1 MDLHAQAQ
9 AVLLL
14 TAYFSRP
21 AQDEPRPLTPME
33 WGRFARWLKERGSAP
48 EMLLRD
54 DPTRLLAGWMD
65 RTVTLERIH
74 ALLNRAGALGLA
86 VEKWQ
91 RAGLWILIRADAEYP
106 GRLKRHLQADSPPVL
121 FGCGDRRLLDRGGI
135 AVVGSRHASS
145 EDLAYTTRLGAEAAL
160 QGLSVISGGAR
171 GVDEAAML
179 GALAREGTVVGIL
192 SDSLLRV
199 ATSARFRPS
208 LLNGNLALISPF
220 NPEAGFEV
228 GNAMARNKYIY
239 CLADAAV
246 VIAAD
251 RERGGTW
258 NGAVENLKHGW
269 TSLWVKLHPDP
280 SSGNGELIRRGGREL
295 PERLSDLATLAVGEK
310 AVASIPDRASAVA
323 RPPDLIAEPV
333 RSTPEP
339 CESSMSTAEA
349 AGAALGDLGF
359 YQLFLHRL
367 QSLTVKAPVT
377 DQDLLVCLD
386 IGKPQLRD
394 WLKRATEEGQVQ
406 KLKNPVRYR
415 WRPTQQPISFSTNS
429 AVREEN

>member
-1 MDLHAQAQ
+1 MDLHAQTQ

-14 TAYFSRP
+14 TAYFSKP
-21 AQDEPRPLTPME
+21 APDEPRPLSPME
-33 WGRFARWLKERGSAP
+33 WGRFARWLKEQGIAP

-54 DPTRLLAGWMD
+54 DPARLLVRWMD

-91 RAGLWILIRADAEYP
+91 RAGLWILIRADADYP
-106 GRLKRHLQADSPPVL
+106 SRLKKHLQADSPPVL
-121 FGCGDRRLLDRGGI
+121 FGCGNRRLLDGGGI
-135 AVVGSRHASS
+135 AVVGSRHASPA
-145 EDLAYTTRLGAEAAL
+145 DLAFTTRLGAEAAV

-171 GVDEAAML
+171 GVDETAML
-179 GALAREGTVVGIL
+179 GALGREGTAVGIL
-192 SDSLLRV
+192 ADSLLRA

-239 CLADAAV
+239 CLADAAI

-251 RERGGTW
+251 REQGGTW
-258 NGAVENLKHGW
+258 HGAMENLKRGW
-269 TSLWVKLHPDP
+269 TPLWVKPHPDP
-280 SSGNGELIRRGGREL
+280 ASGNAELTQRGGREL
-295 PERLSDLATLAVGEK
+295 PVELGDLTALCGREVLLAVDHSP
-310 AVASIPDRASAVA
+310 A
-323 RPPDLIAEPV
+323 LIAEPAPPALK
-333 RSTPEP
+333 RRETPAP
-339 CESSMSTAEA
+339 A
-349 AGAALGDLGF
+349 AGTILDNLDF

-367 QSLTVKAPVT
+367 RALTAKAPAT
-377 DQDLLVCLD
+377 DQELLTHLD

-394 WLKRATEEGQVQ
+394 WLKRAMDEGRVI
-406 KLKNPVRYR
+406 KLGKPVRYQ
-415 WRPTQQPISFSTNS
+415 WRSAQPEQNSFLLMSTC
-429 AVREEN
+429 

>member
-1 MDLHAQAQ
+1 MDLHAQTQ

-14 TAYFSRP
+14 TAYFSKP
-21 AQDEPRPLTPME
+21 AQDGPRPLTPME
-33 WGRFARWLKERGSAP
+33 WGRFARWLKEQGSAP

-54 DPTRLLAGWMD
+54 DPARLLAGWMD

-91 RAGLWILIRADAEYP
+91 RAGLWILIRADADYP
-106 GRLKRHLQADSPPVL
+106 SRLKKHLQADSPPVL
-121 FGCGDRRLLDRGGI
+121 FGCGNPRLLDQGGI

-171 GVDEAAML
+171 GVDETAML
-179 GALAREGTVVGIL
+179 GALGREGTVVGIL
-192 SDSLLRV
+192 SDSLLRA
-199 ATSARFRPS
+199 ATSAKFRPS

-258 NGAVENLKHGW
+258 NGAVENLRHSW
-269 TSLWVKLHPDP
+269 TRLWVKPHPDS

-295 PERLSDLATLAVGEK
+295 PEKLSDLAALAVGEK
-310 AVASIPDRASAVA
+310 AVAGVPDIASVVV
-323 RPPDLIAEPV
+323 RPPDLIVESA

-339 CESSMSTAEA
+339 CGSSTAAAEA
-349 AGAALGDLGF
+349 ASAALGDLGF
-359 YQLFLHRL
+359 YQLFLHRI
-367 QSLTVKAPVT
+367 QSLTAKAPVT
-377 DQDLLVCLD
+377 DQELLDRLD

-394 WLKRATEEGQVQ
+394 WLKRATGEGQVK
-406 KLKNPVRYR
+406 KLKNPVRYQ
-415 WRPTQQPISFSTNS
+415 WRPTQQRISFSAIS
-429 AVREEN
+429 VVRGES